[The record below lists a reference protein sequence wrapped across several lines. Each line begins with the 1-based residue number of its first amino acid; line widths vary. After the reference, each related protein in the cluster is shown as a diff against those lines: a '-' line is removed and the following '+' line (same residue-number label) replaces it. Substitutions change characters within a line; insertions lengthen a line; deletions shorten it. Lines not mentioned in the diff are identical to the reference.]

1 MSEVLSKDTK
11 NVEQAKPMNAI
22 DTPVTD
28 ENSALNVLVAFL
40 GIAQSRGVFSINEAA
55 KIYECIQIFT
65 KNTNGEKS
73 TE

>member
-1 MSEVLSKDTK
+1 MSEVLPENT
-11 NVEQAKPMNAI
+11 NNIGEAKPMNAI

-40 GIAQSRGVFSINEAA
+40 GVAQSRGVFAINEAA
-55 KIYECIQIFT
+55 KIYECIQMFQ
-65 KNTNGEKS
+65 KKSNEEKS

>member
-1 MSEVLSKDTK
+1 
-11 NVEQAKPMNAI
+11 MNAI